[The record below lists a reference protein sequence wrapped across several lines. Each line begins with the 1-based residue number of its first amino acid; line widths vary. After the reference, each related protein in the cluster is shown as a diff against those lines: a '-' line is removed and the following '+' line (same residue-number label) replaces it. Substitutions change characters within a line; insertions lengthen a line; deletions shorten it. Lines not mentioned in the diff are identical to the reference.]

1 MAITS
6 ITPKPATARCD
17 SDGSLT
23 TRFVLNPNQ
32 DSLPSPAS
40 DLLDTLVRL
49 LARQAVAEA
58 MAAEPNKTLSI
69 PKDHRS

>member
-17 SDGSLT
+17 PDGSLT
-23 TRFVLNPNQ
+23 TPFIRRPNQ
-32 DSLPSPAS
+32 DGLPDPVS

-58 MAAEPNKTLSI
+58 MAAASNKTDTT
-69 PKDHRS
+69 PKKHHS